1 MRKLTHKPATTAALG
16 MSRDSF
22 GCRGIKAS
30 RTERAACPIPARVP
44 PNSTGKEIT
53 K

>member
-1 MRKLTHKPATTAALG
+1 MRKLAHKPATTAAFG
-16 MSRDSF
+16 MSRDWF
-22 GCRGIKAS
+22 GCRGKAS
-30 RTERAACPIPARVP
+30 RAERAACPIPARVP